1 MWESSSFLNRGA
13 AEQVANSKI
22 KRFIVEI
29 MRRSQLQA
37 MTAIFS
43 KSTENS
49 DSDDTNFVTVKKIL
63 QPYKSFTTNRTVTR
77 EVRGELRQ
85 RRFLT

>member
-1 MWESSSFLNRGA
+1 
-13 AEQVANSKI
+13 
-22 KRFIVEI
+22 

-85 RRFLT
+85 IRFLMK

>member
-22 KRFIVEI
+22 KRFIVEK

-37 MTAIFS
+37 MTAIFL
-43 KSTENS
+43 KSIENS
-49 DSDDTNFVTVKKIL
+49 DSDDTKFVTVQKNFATVKIVHNES
-63 QPYKSFTTNRTVTR
+63 YGTR
-77 EVRGELRQ
+77 EVREELRQ
-85 RRFLT
+85 IRF